1 MCALFC
7 LAGAASPPPPLLP
20 PPQRRRV
27 SFAPGSDPPTKRRRS
42 TLPATPSTIS
52 QAPRDPNG
60 FYARR
65 AHTRG
70 TAHHRHLEGLIDD
83 APYIRG
89 VLGDG
94 LFQLLDD
101 ASLFSDVP
109 VLADLVSRD
118 VSVEG
123 LDAYLRDLTGD
134 SLRGVD
140 RSRLLTLGAA
150 READLRKADAA
161 ELAEADSDDAA
172 EAAASDSGDVAAA
185 AAADSG
191 GRGSA
196 GAA

>member
-1 MCALFC
+1 M
-7 LAGAASPPPPLLP
+7 
-20 PPQRRRV
+20 
-27 SFAPGSDPPTKRRRS
+27 
-42 TLPATPSTIS
+42 PATPSTIS

-65 AHTRG
+65 AYARG

-94 LFQLLDD
+94 LFQRLDD
-101 ASLFSDVP
+101 ASLLSDEP

-123 LDAYLRDLTGD
+123 LDAHLHALTGD
-134 SLRGVD
+134 TLRGVD

-161 ELAEADSDDAA
+161 ELAEADSGDAA
-172 EAAASDSGDVAAA
+172 EATVSDSDDVAAA
-185 AAADSG
+185 AVSGSG
-191 GRGSA
+191 GQGSA

>member
-1 MCALFC
+1 MMFTPPWALLC
-7 LAGAASPPPPLLP
+7 RGVACV
-20 PPQRRRV
+20 RV
-27 SFAPGSDPPTKRRRS
+27 EIRF
-42 TLPATPSTIS
+42 TPS
-52 QAPRDPNG
+52 PRRGPHQ
-60 FYARR
+60 R
-65 AHTRG
+65 HT
-70 TAHHRHLEGLIDD
+70 
-83 APYIRG
+83 PYLRG

-94 LFQLLDD
+94 LFQRLDD
-101 ASLFSDVP
+101 ASLLSDEP

-134 SLRGVD
+134 RLRGVD

-161 ELAEADSDDAA
+161 ELAEVDSDDAA
-172 EAAASDSGDVAAA
+172 EATASDSDDVAAA